1 MSKEKKYI
9 KFAHR
14 LKQSMKA
21 KELRQVDLVERTK
34 ISKASISQ
42 YLSGDFCPKN
52 EYLISLAKVLEVDP
66 LWLSGIDLPE
76 SEDDLAKLSQ
86 KSAEN
91 IAKRIELVKK
101 IYFKLDDLTVEGL
114 NFIDDC
120 IDLLHYRNTYIAD
133 SSVLDL
139 PSEEEFKAAVET
151 KRREMIEN
159 ALKEMK

>member
-101 IYFKLDDLTVEGL
+101 ISAIVGF
-114 NFIDDC
+114 FF
-120 IDLLHYRNTYIAD
+120 
-133 SSVLDL
+133 VL
-139 PSEEEFKAAVET
+139 
-151 KRREMIEN
+151 
-159 ALKEMK
+159 